1 MDENMDENMVISF
14 VTDDGEE
21 VEFFV
26 LEQTKLNGIEYLLV
40 SDTLDDEDEDV
51 EVYIMKEIKEEDGLT
66 SYEFVE
72 DENEI
77 GIIGKLFQEILE
89 ESDMEL

>member
-1 MDENMDENMVISF
+1 MDENMVISF

-26 LEQTKLNGIEYLLV
+26 LEQTKLNGTDYLLV
-40 SDTLDDEDEDV
+40 SDTLDEEDDDV
-51 EVYIMKEIKEEDGLT
+51 EVYIMKEVEEENGLT

>member
-1 MDENMDENMVISF
+1 MDENIVISF

-26 LEQTKLNGIEYLLV
+26 LEQTKLNGVDYLLV

-66 SYEFVE
+66 SYEFIE
-72 DENEI
+72 DDNEI
-77 GIIGKLFQEILE
+77 NIIGKLFQEILE
-89 ESDMEL
+89 ESDMEI

>member
-1 MDENMDENMVISF
+1 MDENMVISF

>member
-1 MDENMDENMVISF
+1 MDENMIISF
-14 VTDDGEE
+14 ATDDGEE

-26 LEQTKLNGIEYLLV
+26 LEQTKLNGVDYLLV

-51 EVYIMKEIKEEDGLT
+51 EVYIMKEVKEEDGLT

-89 ESDMEL
+89 ESDMEI

>member
-1 MDENMDENMVISF
+1 MDENMIISF
-14 VTDDGEE
+14 ATDDGEE
-21 VEFFV
+21 VDFFV
-26 LEQTKLNGIEYLLV
+26 LEQTKLNGVDYLLV

-51 EVYIMKEIKEEDGLT
+51 EVYIMKEVKEEDGLT

-89 ESDMEL
+89 ESDMEI